1 MKGASGVAELARE
14 GGRVLVDQL
23 LLNGIETV
31 FCVPGESF
39 LPVLDAIYDSPV
51 RLVVCRQEGG
61 AAHMA
66 AAYGRLTGRPGVCLV
81 TRGPG
86 ATNASVGV
94 HNAAQDSAP
103 MLLLVGQV
111 ARPDRGREAF
121 QELEVPRVFA
131 TMAKWAAE
139 VDDPARIPEMLARA
153 VTIALEGRPGPV
165 VLSLPEDVL
174 AEVTSAPDACPATVV
189 QASPSPERLAELRR
203 LLAGSR
209 RPLLLAG
216 GPGWTARAAADL
228 RAFAEASRLPVA
240 VSFRS
245 QDVVDNRSPSYVGP
259 LGNSADPALLE
270 RVEAADLVVAIG
282 TRLDELTTAGY
293 RLLRPPSPRQRL
305 VHVHQGAA
313 ELGKVYQPDLG
324 VVAGLPAFAAAARAL
339 EPIADPP
346 WAAWTEAARA
356 ENLAWSTPPPPPA
369 GAPAG
374 PSPDGPQAG
383 PSPEGLDLAGVVGW
397 LRDRLPVEAI
407 IAQGA
412 GNYTGWVQRYYCFR
426 ELGTQL
432 GPKGGTM
439 GFGVPA
445 AIAAKLAR
453 PDRPVVAFAGDGCFL
468 MTGQEL
474 ATAVQYGVA
483 IVVIV
488 VNNRMYGTIRMHQ
501 ELARPGRVVGTDLRN
516 PDFAELARAF
526 GAHGEVV
533 TSTATFPAAFER
545 ALAAGGPALLELRT
559 DPEAI
564 STTATIAELRSR
576 ARGGR

>member
-1 MKGASGVAELARE
+1 VAEPARE

-23 LLNGIETV
+23 LLNGIETI

-66 AAYGRLTGRPGVCLV
+66 AAYGRLTGQPGTCLV

-86 ATNASVGV
+86 ATNASIGV

-111 ARPDRGREAF
+111 ARSDRGREAF

-131 TMAKWAAE
+131 TMAKWTAE
-139 VDDPARIPEMLARA
+139 VDEPARIPEVLARA
-153 VTIALEGRPGPV
+153 ITIALEGRPGPV

-174 AEVTSAPDACPATVV
+174 AEVTSVPDACPATVV
-189 QASPSPERLAELRR
+189 QAWPSPGQLAELRR
-203 LLAGSR
+203 LLVGSR

-216 GPGWTARAAADL
+216 GPGWTAPAAADL
-228 RAFAEASRLPVA
+228 RAFAEASLLPVA

-245 QDVVDNRSPSYVGP
+245 QDVLDNRSPSYVGP
-259 LGNSADPALLE
+259 LGNSADPALLK

-293 RLLRPPSPRQRL
+293 RLLRPPRPHQRL
-305 VHVHQGAA
+305 VQVHQGAA

-346 WAAWTEAARA
+346 WANWTQAARA
-356 ENLAWSTPPPPPA
+356 ENLTWSSPPPWAA
-369 GAPAG
+369 GAAG
-374 PSPDGPQAG
+374 PTSGLPPGPPPGA
-383 PSPEGLDLAGVVGW
+383 LDLAAVVGW
-397 LRDRLPVEAI
+397 LRDRLPADAI

-412 GNYTGWVQRYYCFR
+412 GNYTGWVQRYYRFR

-432 GPKGGTM
+432 GPKGGSM

-445 AIAAKLAR
+445 AIAARLAF

-474 ATAVQYGVA
+474 ATAVQYDVA

-501 ELARPGRVVGTDLRN
+501 ELAHPGRVVGTDLRN

-533 TSTATFPAAFER
+533 TDTAAFPAAFER
-545 ALAAGGPALLELRT
+545 AVAAGGPALVELRT

-564 STTATIAELRSR
+564 TTTTTITQLRNG
-576 ARGGR
+576 ARGDRRQ

>member
-1 MKGASGVAELARE
+1 VAEPVRE

-23 LLNGIETV
+23 LLNGIDTA

-39 LPVLDAIYDSPV
+39 LPVLDAIYDAPV

-66 AAYGRLTGRPGVCLV
+66 AAYGRLTGRPGICLV

-111 ARPDRGREAF
+111 ARSDRGREAF
-121 QELEVPRVFA
+121 QELEVARVFA
-131 TMAKWAAE
+131 TMAKWTAE
-139 VDDPARIPEMLARA
+139 VDDPARLPEMIARA
-153 VTIALEGRPGPV
+153 VTVSLEGRPGPV
-165 VLSLPEDVL
+165 VLALPEDVL
-174 AEVTSAPDACPATVV
+174 AEVTSAPDACPATAV
-189 QASPSPERLAELRR
+189 QASPSAEQLAELRR

-216 GPGWTARAAADL
+216 GPGWTASAAADL

-245 QDVVDNRSPSYVGP
+245 QDLVDNRSPSYIGP

-282 TRLDELTTAGY
+282 TRLDELTMAGY
-293 RLLRPPSPRQRL
+293 RLLRQPRRRL

-324 VVAGLPAFAAAARAL
+324 VVAGMPAFAAAARAL
-339 EPIADPP
+339 QPIAGAP
-346 WAAWTEAARA
+346 WTAWTEAARA
-356 ENLAWSTPPPPPA
+356 DHLAWSTPDPSSTLPPPA
-369 GAPAG
+369 TS
-374 PSPDGPQAG
+374 PSPPTS
-383 PSPEGLDLAGVVGW
+383 PSPATSRPSPGGVDLAAVVGW
-397 LRDRLPVEAI
+397 LQERLPAEAI

-412 GNYTGWVQRYYCFR
+412 GNYTGWVQRYYRFR
-426 ELGTQL
+426 ALGTQIA
-432 GPKGGTM
+432 PKGGTM

-445 AIAAKLAR
+445 AIAAKLVH
-453 PDRPVVAFAGDGCFL
+453 PDRPVVAFTGDGCFL

-501 ELARPGRVVGTDLRN
+501 ELAHPGRVVGTDLRN
-516 PDFAELARAF
+516 PDFAALARAF

-533 TSTATFPAAFER
+533 TNTAGFPEAFER
-545 ALAAGGPALLELRT
+545 ATAAGGPALLELRT

-564 STTATIAELRSR
+564 STTATISDLKARA
-576 ARGGR
+576 ARGGKR

>member
-1 MKGASGVAELARE
+1 VGELARV
-14 GGRVLVDQL
+14 GGRVLVDQF
-23 LLNGIETV
+23 LLNGIDTV

-39 LPVLDAIYDSPV
+39 LPVLDAIYESPV

-66 AAYGRLTGRPGVCLV
+66 AAYGRLTGWPGICLV

-94 HNAAQDSAP
+94 HEAAQDSAP

-121 QELEVPRVFA
+121 QELEIARVFA
-131 TMAKWAAE
+131 TMAKWTAE
-139 VDDPARIPEMLARA
+139 IDDPARIPEALARA
-153 VTIALEGRPGPV
+153 VTVAAEGRPGPV
-165 VLSLPEDVL
+165 VLALPEDVL
-174 AEVTSAPDACPATVV
+174 AEVTSAPDARPATVV
-189 QASPSPERLAELRR
+189 QASPSPGQLAELRM

-216 GPGWTARAAADL
+216 GPGWTAPAAADL

-245 QDVVDNRSPSYVGP
+245 QDLVDNRSPSYVGP

-282 TRLDELTTAGY
+282 TRLDELTTSGY
-293 RLLRPPSPRQRL
+293 RLLRPPRPRQRL

-324 VVAGLPAFAAAARAL
+324 VVAGMPAFAAAARAL
-339 EPIADPP
+339 EPVAEAP
-346 WAAWTEAARA
+346 WAAWTESARA
-356 ENLAWSTPPPPPA
+356 AHLTWSTRPPSAAAQPKPPA
-369 GAPAG
+369 TPQPPA
-374 PSPDGPQAG
+374 AG
-383 PSPEGLDLAGVVGW
+383 TEAAGDLDLAAVVAW
-397 LRDRLPVEAI
+397 LRERLPAGAI

-412 GNYTGWVQRYYCFR
+412 GNYTGWVQRYYRFH

-432 GPKGGTM
+432 APKGGTM

-445 AIAAKLAR
+445 AIAAKLAH

-474 ATAVQYGVA
+474 ATAVQHGLA

-501 ELARPGRVVGTDLRN
+501 ELAHPGRVVGTDLRN
-516 PDFAELARAF
+516 PDFAQLARAF

-533 TSTATFPAAFER
+533 TRTAAFPEAFER
-545 ALAAGGPALLELRT
+545 AIAAGGPALLELRT

-564 STTATIAELRSR
+564 TTTTTISELRTR
-576 ARGGR
+576 AARRGKR